1 MLRLQ
6 IPRIRVQFP
15 IDSIISSKG
24 CRTMVS
30 IGISKVLDGGSIP
43 SIPVSVCKHL
53 KSL

>member
-15 IDSIISSKG
+15 IDSNNFKG

-43 SIPVSVCKHL
+43 SIPVSVK
-53 KSL
+53 